1 MGISGIPEATAN
13 WSMSCL
19 ETAKSMQTTNLTQ
32 YRKADTVVVEIP
44 SPSYNT
50 LITKLNGILTLL
62 RGCKNKQGL
71 NKHKREI
78 QESDLLESASKSY
91 LPSTI
96 LPSFWKILSS
106 HHWQWMRYL
115 IFFAES
121 SAGDGPLKTLTTT
134 RTKCSRA
141 TASKTSM
148 PLLQRAAAL

>member
-13 WSMSCL
+13 WGMSCL

-62 RGCKNKQGL
+62 RGCKYKQGL

-78 QESDLLESASKSY
+78 QKSDLLESASKSH

-96 LPSFWKILSS
+96 LPSF
-106 HHWQWMRYL
+106 
-115 IFFAES
+115 
-121 SAGDGPLKTLTTT
+121 
-134 RTKCSRA
+134 
-141 TASKTSM
+141 
-148 PLLQRAAAL
+148 